1 MPASAQLH
9 WTVWVSVVTATAQ
22 HLLQYGE
29 WEVGISESVAAA
41 AGALGL
47 CKVLC
52 WLPLIATRNTP
63 LLPCTARQFPPATGR
78 QSMVTVHPHWCHI
91 ASTVAYLGSLAYC
104 ATLGGAFDRDH
115 WSWSAVDDVTI
126 IDHFVKWSRQA
137 LILYNVCVYC
147 LMCV

>member
-1 MPASAQLH
+1 M
-9 WTVWVSVVTATAQ
+9 SVVTATAQ

-115 WSWSAVDDVTI
+115 
-126 IDHFVKWSRQA
+126 
-137 LILYNVCVYC
+137 
-147 LMCV
+147 